1 MVLLQTSHRGALRAW
16 CQEVGWKRSL
26 LLEQDVPSVQLRQLR
41 KRRVLSYS
49 IPQITFF
56 FFFLLRTRRVMG
68 IAKEGGSESRAGQS
82 RAVTWRGWPP
92 EGSSAVR
99 RASQVNRVSR
109 SRRTSMIFFGES
121 HSQSD
126 LHDSQQLESPPN
138 EFTSKNR
145 QTRKGNSC
153 TNESVV
159 T

>member
-1 MVLLQTSHRGALRAW
+1 METLLAPRARRTVSTVKTTS
-16 CQEVGWKRSL
+16 QEESSKL
-26 LLEQDVPSVQLRQLR
+26 FHPTDNIL
-41 KRRVLSYS
+41 
-49 IPQITFF
+49 

-153 TNESVV
+153 TKESAV